1 MSERSLRELEGDV
14 ERARARLLA
23 DLSVL
28 SSPVAYSEFKDDLKE
43 EARYTFRGIVEN
55 VKGRAAANPVAT
67 LAIGAGVAWR
77 LLQHPPISTVLIG
90 AGLLGLWKTDPLHPN
105 AQNPDYLSTARTR
118 LREQVGGLATTM
130 GEEAADMAAR
140 VTERASDMTGTVA
153 EQASDVAQTVRQ
165 KAHDLKDKAQD
176 LRAQASEAIGD
187 SAAAMTHRAETT
199 FNDARRAVGNTSS
212 RAVSMT
218 NRVVGDADTMDALLL
233 SVAGLAVAAAL
244 GIAYQ
249 RRAD

>member
-1 MSERSLRELEGDV
+1 MSGRSLRELEGDV

-105 AQNPDYLSTARTR
+105 AQNPDYRSTARTR
-118 LREQVGGLATTM
+118 LREQVGDLATTM
-130 GEEAADMAAR
+130 GEQAADMAGR
-140 VTERASDMTGTVA
+140 VTERESDMAGTVA
-153 EQASDVAQTVRQ
+153 EQVRDVAQTVRQ
-165 KAHDLKDKAQD
+165 KAHDLRGKAQD

-187 SAAAMTHRAETT
+187 SAAAMTQRAETT

>member
-1 MSERSLRELEGDV
+1 MSDRSLRELEGDI
-14 ERARARLLA
+14 ERARARLVA

-43 EARYTFRGIVEN
+43 EARDAFQGLVEN

-90 AGLLGLWKTDPLHPN
+90 AGLLSLWKTIPLYPN
-105 AQNPDYLSTARTR
+105 AQNPDYLSTAGTR
-118 LREQVGGLATTM
+118 LREQVGDFANTM
-130 GEEAADMAAR
+130 GEQAADMAGR
-140 VTERASDMTGTVA
+140 VTERATDMAGSVA
-153 EQASDVAQTVRQ
+153 EHASDVAQTVSE
-165 KAHDLKDKAQD
+165 KAHDLRDKAQD
-176 LRAQASEAIGD
+176 LRVQASEAIGD
-187 SAAAMTHRAETT
+187 GAAAMAQRTETT
-199 FNDARRAVGNTSS
+199 LKDVRRSVGDMSS
-212 RAVSMT
+212 RAISMT
-218 NRVVGDADTMDALLL
+218 NRVVGDTDTRDALLL
-233 SVAGLAVAAAL
+233 GAAGLAVAAAL

>member
-23 DLSVL
+23 DISVL

-43 EARYTFRGIVEN
+43 EARYTFQGIVEN

-77 LLQHPPISTVLIG
+77 LLQHPPISTALIG
-90 AGLLGLWKTDPLHPN
+90 AGLLSLWRTVPLRPN
-105 AQNPDYLSTARTR
+105 SQNPDYLSSARTR
-118 LREQVGGLATTM
+118 LREQVGDFATTM
-130 GEEAADMAAR
+130 GEQAADMAGR
-140 VTERASDMTGTVA
+140 VTERASDMAGTVA
-153 EQASDVAQTVRQ
+153 EQASDVAQTVRE
-165 KAHDLKDKAQD
+165 KAHDLRDQAQD
-176 LRAQASEAIGD
+176 LRAQASEAISD
-187 SAAAMTHRAETT
+187 SAAAMANRTETP
-199 FNDARRAVGNTSS
+199 FDEVRRSVGDMSS
-212 RAVSMT
+212 RAISMT
-218 NRVVGDADTMDALLL
+218 NRVVGDTDTRDALLL
-233 SVAGLAVAAAL
+233 GVAGLAVAAAL

>member
-23 DLSVL
+23 DISVL
-28 SSPVAYSEFKDDLKE
+28 SSPMAYSEFKDDLKE
-43 EARYTFRGIVEN
+43 EVRYTFRGIVEN

-90 AGLLGLWKTDPLHPN
+90 AGLLGLWRTDPVRPN

-118 LREQVGGLATTM
+118 IREQVGDFATAV
-130 GEEAADMAAR
+130 GEQAADMAGR
-140 VTERASDMTGTVA
+140 VTERASDMAGSVA
-153 EQASDVAQTVRQ
+153 EHASDMAQTVRE
-165 KAHDLKDKAQD
+165 KAYDLRDKAED
-176 LRAQASEAIGD
+176 LRAQATEAIGD

-199 FNDARRAVGNTSS
+199 FNDARRSVGDMSS
-212 RAVSMT
+212 RAISMT
-218 NRVVGDADTMDALLL
+218 NRVVGDTDTRDAVLLGA
-233 SVAGLAVAAAL
+233 AGMAVAAAL

>member
-90 AGLLGLWKTDPLHPN
+90 AGLLGLWKTIPLRPN

-118 LREQVGGLATTM
+118 LREQVGGFTTTM
-130 GEEAADMAAR
+130 GEQAADMAGR
-140 VTERASDMTGTVA
+140 VTERATDMAGDVV
-153 EQASDVAQTVRQ
+153 EHASDLAQTVRE
-165 KAHDLKDKAQD
+165 KARDLRDKAQD
-176 LRAQASEAIGD
+176 LRGQASEAIGD

-199 FNDARRAVGNTSS
+199 FNDARRSVGDMSS
-212 RAVSMT
+212 EAISMT

>member
-1 MSERSLRELEGDV
+1 MSDPSLRELEGDV

-23 DLSVL
+23 HLSVV

-43 EARYTFRGIVEN
+43 EARDTFQGIVEN

-77 LLQHPPISTVLIG
+77 LLQHPPISTALIG
-90 AGLLGLWKTDPLHPN
+90 AGLLSLWRTVPVPPN

-118 LREQVGGLATTM
+118 LREQVGDFATTV
-130 GEEAADMAAR
+130 GEQAADMAER
-140 VTERASDMTGTVA
+140 VTERATDMAGNVA
-153 EQASDVAQTVRQ
+153 EHASDLAQTVRE
-165 KAHDLKDKAQD
+165 KAHDGRHQAHD
-176 LRAQASEAIGD
+176 LRAQASDAIGA
-187 SAAAMTHRAETT
+187 STASIAHRTQIA
-199 FNDARRAVGNTSS
+199 FNDARRAVGDVSS

-218 NRVVGDADTMDALLL
+218 NRVVGDADTRDALLL
-233 SVAGLAVAAAL
+233 SAAGLAVAAAL